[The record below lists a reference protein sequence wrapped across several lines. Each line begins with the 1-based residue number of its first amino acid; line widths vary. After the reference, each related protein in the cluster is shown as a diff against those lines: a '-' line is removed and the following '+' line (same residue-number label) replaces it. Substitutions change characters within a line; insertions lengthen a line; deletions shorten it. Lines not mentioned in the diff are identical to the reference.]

1 MSFFPLQRGRGLGKG
16 WNPGEE
22 LSAGGGWGVWG
33 QLHLS
38 PRPSNA
44 GPREWPLPV
53 TPPPTVLI
61 HCHHTAIFKARA
73 SSRITFFSRSLLSRG
88 KKKPRTLSSS
98 GIVPPEPPEWAQLL
112 L

>member
-53 TPPPTVLI
+53 TPPPQ
-61 HCHHTAIFKARA
+61 F
-73 SSRITFFSRSLLSRG
+73 SSIVITLRYLRPVQAPGSH
-88 KKKPRTLSSS
+88 SSP
-98 GIVPPEPPEWAQLL
+98 GPC
-112 L
+112 